1 MDFEPKVFKDL
12 PPGTPPGPGDTA
24 ITAAELND
32 RIQAGIVEGI
42 TTAENAQTTAEQAM
56 SMATAASGTAAG
68 KYTKP
73 AGGIPASDLAAVP
86 TVLSNFT
93 VANTAKLRG
102 SLAKAILG
110 TGFSTHV
117 VIGDS
122 LSSAFDGAAF
132 DFPGSW
138 WRRVWRALV
147 TSGVPSAGTG
157 RVAITDAA
165 ASGDYGHPI
174 SPYDPRISVS
184 GAWDNYGF
192 ALSSTASGQSVTF
205 TSETSGT
212 VVEVLWL
219 MQAGGGDFT
228 VTIDDEDPVTVTGSD
243 GGTWERT
250 VYRVDG
256 LDDTPH
262 AVTVTTSAANV
273 IVLGFQVGYDAGLRF
288 DNLGVKYGISALE
301 WDTDANDL
309 GPGKLTQTYSSDADV
324 IWIALGANDLG
335 YGGPTGVA
343 DALAAIENIRGK
355 FPDADFILIIEPEN
369 VDLAGYGV
377 FVTGMRALSASLD
390 VPLIDLSVRYGTTA
404 DIAAAGILGPD
415 ATHLNAVGQS
425 DWASVVLDA
434 LRAIGPNAVS

>member
-1 MDFEPKVFKDL
+1 MDFEPKTFKDL
-12 PPGTPPGPGDTA
+12 LPGTPPGPDDTP
-24 ITAAELND
+24 ITATELND

-42 TTAENAQTTAEQAM
+42 TKAEDAQ
-56 SMATAASGTAAG
+56 
-68 KYTKP
+68 
-73 AGGIPASDLAAVP
+73 AAVDELRTQLTAP
-86 TVLSNFT
+86 PAVLSNAT
-93 VANTAKLRG
+93 LANTTKLR
-102 SLAKAILG
+102 SSMAKAIAAN
-110 TGFSTHV
+110 GFSTHV

-147 TSGVPSAGTG
+147 ASGVPSAGSG
-157 RVAITDAA
+157 RVAVTDVD

-174 SPYDPRISVS
+174 SPYDPRISVD

-192 ALSSTASGQSVTF
+192 ALSSTAAGQSVTF
-205 TSETSGT
+205 TSDGPGT
-212 VVEVLWL
+212 VAEVLWL

-228 VTIDDEDPVTVTGSD
+228 VTIDDSDPVTVTGSD

-250 VYRVDG
+250 TYRVTG
-256 LDDTPH
+256 LDDTLH
-262 AVTVTTSAANV
+262 TVTVTTSAENV
-273 IVLGFQVGYDAGLRF
+273 IVLGFQVGYGVGLRF
-288 DNLGVKYGISALE
+288 DNLGIKYGISAHE
-301 WDTDANDL
+301 WDTDVNDL

-355 FPDADFILIIEPEN
+355 FPDADCILIIEPEN

-377 FVTGMRALSASLD
+377 FVTGMRALSLSLD
-390 VPLIDLSVRYGTTA
+390 VPLIDLSVRYGTNA
-404 DIAAAGILGPD
+404 DITAAGLLGPD
-415 ATHLNAVGQS
+415 SVHYNAVGQS
-425 DWASVVLDA
+425 DWASMVLDA
-434 LRAIGPNAVS
+434 LRTIGPNPTPS